1 MYVMSYLDSVNI
13 TIVTCVWHTFFFEI
27 SSKCFFKK
35 KTKLSPKSYWIAL
48 QGFPVDELNL
58 DGLKD
63 QNLRLLAGHMCGS
76 CVLVENFSLKNPG
89 FDRFSLRILAYFVK
103 KVDKLR
109 RWV

>member
-1 MYVMSYLDSVNI
+1 MYG
-13 TIVTCVWHTFFFEI
+13 THFFLKFPQ
-27 SSKCFFKK
+27 SAFFL

-76 CVLVENFSLKNPG
+76 CVFVENFSLKNPG
-89 FDRFSLRILAYFVK
+89 FDGFSLRILAYFVK